1 MVWGHHQA
9 AEIPI
14 NQPFVRSV
22 FRVEKQNA
30 FPRCKSFH
38 RESRYKAGQKKG
50 LIVNTRGWNPQLWL
64 LLSFLLTSLKRR
76 RVWGGTIFK
85 VSLNKGGNFY
95 KLLCCLRC
103 RQKPASS
110 PYCHPVGKLFRYM
123 WQPQHP
129 SQRTGSSK
137 ILPLIFKQ
145 DTRALLLHK
154 NYLQI
159 IECAYKVD
167 NNANSKL

>member
-14 NQPFVRSV
+14 NQLFVRSV
-22 FRVEKQNA
+22 FRVGKQNV

-38 RESRYKAGQKKG
+38 KESRFKAGQKKG
-50 LIVNTRGWNPQLWL
+50 LIVNTRGWSPQLWL
-64 LLSFLLTSLKRR
+64 LLSFLPTSLKRR
-76 RVWGGTIFK
+76 RIWGGTIFK
-85 VSLNKGGNFY
+85 ASLNKGENFY

-110 PYCHPVGKLFRYM
+110 PYCHSVWKLFRYM
-123 WQPQHP
+123 RQPQRP
-129 SQRTGSSK
+129 SQRTSSSK

-154 NYLQI
+154 NYLLI
-159 IECAYKVD
+159 IEWAYKAD